1 MSREDVQK
9 RQAWEVRL
17 ERRRASGLTV
27 AQFCNGT
34 QVEMD
39 ATDLAL
45 LLSGIELA
53 SVKRRPRYAQ
63 DAARGAPQ
71 EQGCSS

>member
-1 MSREDVQK
+1 
-9 RQAWEVRL
+9 L
-17 ERRRASGLTV
+17 ERGTF
-27 AQFCNGT
+27 QKPQGTPNGA

-53 SVKRRPRYAQ
+53 SVKRRRRYTF
-63 DAARGAPQ
+63 DAAKPMALGQ
-71 EQGCSS
+71 EDS